1 VRADTLTAVMR
12 TFLAAVLAV
21 VFVALVPLAD
31 LALWAQ
37 RELIGTTPFVRLG
50 EQVVDQNAVRAALAD
65 RIVTN
70 LEAANPALIAA
81 DAPARTFVTQQ
92 LASPAVKPAFD
103 DLLAST
109 HDQLRQGHDPLQL
122 DLSPLLPV
130 LRQQLPANL
139 ASRLPT
145 TVFLAPVTVLSRRD
159 APAVWESV
167 QLVQNDAL
175 VVVALTV
182 VALVGAI
189 AVARNRGPL
198 CIILG
203 LATAAIAVGVIALVK
218 PGRSLLESQ
227 SGTSTQRA
235 AFLAGYDTVTHSF
248 VQQTVVLAALG
259 VALTVA
265 GLFVYWSA
273 GRNLRPSG
281 WA

>member
-1 VRADTLTAVMR
+1 MR
-12 TFLAAVLAV
+12 TFLAALLAV
-21 VFVALVPLAD
+21 VFVALVPLSD

-37 RELIGTTPFVRLG
+37 RELVGTTPFVRLG
-50 EQVVDQNAVRAALAD
+50 EQVLDESAVRAALAD
-65 RIVTN
+65 RIVTS
-70 LEAANPALIAA
+70 LEAKNPALIAA
-81 DAPARTFVTQQ
+81 DVPARTFVTQQ
-92 LASPAVKPAFD
+92 LASPVVKPAFD
-103 DLLAST
+103 DLLTST

-130 LRQQLPANL
+130 LHQQLPANL

-145 TVFLAPVTVLSRRD
+145 TVLLAPVTVLSRRD
-159 APAVWESV
+159 APALWESV

-189 AVARNRGPL
+189 AVARNRGAL

-235 AFLAGYDTVTHSF
+235 AFLAGYDVVTRSL
-248 VQQTVVLAALG
+248 VLQTVV
-259 VALTVA
+259 VA
-265 GLFVYWSA
+265 GAGLVLVLAGCLVAWNQ
-273 GRNLRPSG
+273 GRNARPTR

>member
-1 VRADTLTAVMR
+1 MRA
-12 TFLAAVLAV
+12 FLAALLAV
-21 VFVALVPLAD
+21 AFVVLVPLAD
-31 LALWAQ
+31 LGAWAQ
-37 RELIGTTPFVRLG
+37 RELVGTTPFVRLG
-50 EQVVDQNAVRAALAD
+50 EQVLDQDAVRAALAD
-65 RIVTN
+65 RIVPS
-70 LEAANPALIAA
+70 LEAATPALIAVDGPVRA
-81 DAPARTFVTQQ
+81 SVTQQ
-92 LASPAVKPAFD
+92 LASPTVRLAFD

-139 ASRLPT
+139 AARLPAS
-145 TVFLAPVTVLSRRD
+145 VFLTPVTVLRRRD

-189 AVARNRGPL
+189 AVARRRGAL
-198 CIILG
+198 CIVLG
-203 LATAAIAVGVIALVK
+203 LVTAAIAVGLIAVVK
-218 PGRSLLESQ
+218 PGRSLLENQ

-235 AFLAGYDTVTHSF
+235 AFLAGYDVVTRSF
-248 VQQTVVLAALG
+248 VLQTVV
-259 VALTVA
+259 VAVA
-265 GLFVYWSA
+265 GFVLVIA
-273 GRNLRPSG
+273 GCILAWHQARNVRPTG